1 MPVLGIDYEKCTGC
15 GTCLVSCLRPG
26 YYFKRTED
34 RETIIY
40 EDPDKSCILC
50 GQCIGQCPEDAIM
63 YENMGE
69 AFTFKNVENPQE
81 IVSYEDAFHF
91 LTANRSVRHYKKD
104 KVPLEVLKKVF
115 KAMQYAPTGANRRSE
130 RFSIISSRDKL
141 TAISDAVYDILK
153 GPILRLQLDLLKKT
167 YQAPV
172 FFDAPHVIF
181 VSNIGKDV
189 MTGYN
194 IGIIVTYGRLA
205 AQALGLGTCWVGMM
219 QVAIE
224 FNPKIKRLAGIR
236 GNAVGAFAVG
246 YPDLK
251 YYRVPPRAEK
261 KTVGLEE

>member
-1 MPVLGIDYEKCTGC
+1 MPVLVIDYEKCSGC

-34 RETIIY
+34 HETIIY

-69 AFTFKNVENPQE
+69 AFTFKNVESPQE
-81 IVSYEDAFHF
+81 IVSYEDTFHF
-91 LTANRSVRHYKKD
+91 LAANRSVRHYKKD
-104 KVPLEVLKKVF
+104 KVPLEILKKVF

-130 RFSIISSRDKL
+130 RFSIISKKDTL
-141 TAISDAVYDILK
+141 TAISDAIYDELK
-153 GPILRLQLDLLKKT
+153 GPQLRLQLDLLKKT

-181 VSNIGKDV
+181 VTTKSKDALA
-189 MTGYN
+189 GCN

-219 QVAIE
+219 QLAIE
-224 FNPKIKRLAGIR
+224 FQPKIKKLANIR
-236 GNAVGAFAVG
+236 GSIVGAFTIG
-246 YPDLK
+246 YPDSK

-261 KTVGLEE
+261 KTLGLEE

>member
-1 MPVLGIDYEKCTGC
+1 MPIIGIDYNKCIDC

-26 YYFKRTED
+26 YYFKRTQEH
-34 RETIIY
+34 EKITF
-40 EDPDKSCILC
+40 EDPDMSCILC

-69 AFTFKNVENPQE
+69 AFTFKHIENPQD
-81 IVSYEDAFHF
+81 IFSYENIFDF
-91 LTANRSVRHYKKD
+91 LSANRSVRRYKKE

-130 RFSIISSRDKL
+130 RFSIISDSDKMK
-141 TAISDAVYDILK
+141 AI
-153 GPILRLQLDLLKKT
+153 QLDILKKT

-181 VSNIGKDV
+181 VTNPNKDPI
-189 MTGYN
+189 TDYN
-194 IGIIVTYGRLA
+194 IGIIVTYARLA

-219 QVAIE
+219 QLAIQ
-224 FNPKIKRLAGIR
+224 FKPKIKKLAKIR
-236 GNAVGAFAVG
+236 GRVVGAFTLG

-261 KTVGLEE
+261 KIVGLEE